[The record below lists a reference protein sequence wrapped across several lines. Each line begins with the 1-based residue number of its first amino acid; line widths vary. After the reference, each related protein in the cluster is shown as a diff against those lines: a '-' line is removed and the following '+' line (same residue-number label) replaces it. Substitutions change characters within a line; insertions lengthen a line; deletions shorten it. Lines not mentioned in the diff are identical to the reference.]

1 MRCVILVAG
10 LFLTLVVSVRALRA
24 DDAPQP
30 AVVPFELLPSRHMAV
45 QVKINGKGPYR
56 LVFDTGAPLMLVTTR
71 AAKDAGIVKRDA
83 KAPGFGLFNMMGEPK
98 SIELFEMGELQAK
111 DVAAVVMDHPTVKVM
126 EELFGRLDGIVG
138 FPFFARYRMTIDY
151 QAKTMSFVPTNYSP
165 KDVFDA
171 LMKLMTADPKA
182 RNSPKV
188 LAPLAQWGIV
198 VDKPNGD
205 EAAGV
210 VVQRVFM
217 GGPSAVAGLQQGDR
231 ILTVDGRWTDS
242 VVDFYEALAV
252 LQPGKTVTLRIDRAG
267 QAISV
272 KVTPRAGL

>member
-1 MRCVILVAG
+1 MRCMILIAG
-10 LFLTLVVSVRALRA
+10 LSLTLVVPLRVLRA
-24 DDAPQP
+24 GDAPQP